1 MARFRC
7 CGFGEEG
14 TFDYTGRH
22 ACPKCG
28 YDNVQFVLSIEEMA
42 DDHPLI
48 AALTE
53 LAENDPPQVDD

>member
-7 CGFGEEG
+7 RGCGEEG

-28 YDNVQFVLSIEEMA
+28 SDNVQVALSIQELA
-42 DDHPLI
+42 DDDPLI
-48 AALTE
+48 TALTE